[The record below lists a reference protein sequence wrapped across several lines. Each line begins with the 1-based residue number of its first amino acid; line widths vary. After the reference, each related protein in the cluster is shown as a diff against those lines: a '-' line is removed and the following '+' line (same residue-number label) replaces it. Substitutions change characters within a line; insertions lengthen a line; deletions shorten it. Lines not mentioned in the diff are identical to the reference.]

1 MNWWLK
7 WRQLNLPNQLTLLR
21 IAAVPILLAALLS
34 ERLWGHCAALLI
46 FIAAAIT
53 DYWDGKIARE
63 RHLETNFGR
72 IMDPLADKLLMA
84 TVFICFVQMD
94 LAPAWM
100 VVLII
105 GREFLITGLRTLAA
119 AQGRVLAAT
128 ASGKNKTISQ
138 IAAVI
143 LILTINAVVGILQAW
158 MPPWEQ
164 TVRSWG
170 GLGAVLAGFAR
181 YAPYWAMFIVAVLSL
196 QSGMDFM
203 WKNRKLWQEP
213 AA

>member
-1 MNWWLK
+1 MNLWMR
-7 WRQLNLPNQLTLLR
+7 WRRLNLPNQLTLAR
-21 IAAVPILLAALLS
+21 IAAVPVLMAVLLS
-34 ERLWGHCAALLI
+34 ERLWGQYAALLL

-53 DYWDGKIARE
+53 DYWDGKIARA
-63 RHLETNFGR
+63 RNLETNFGR

-84 TVFICFVQMD
+84 TVFICFVQMG

-138 IAAVI
+138 IVAVI
-143 LILTINAVVGILQAW
+143 LILTISVVVGTLQAC
-158 MPPWEQ
+158 MPPWDQ

-170 GLGAVLAGFAR
+170 GAGAALVGFAR
-181 YAPYWAMFIVAVLSL
+181 HAPYWAMFIVAVLSL
-196 QSGMDFM
+196 QSGMDFL
-203 WKNRKLWQEP
+203 WKNRRLWQEP
-213 AA
+213 TA